1 MQPVDHSARAAAV
14 SLHHHAEAIPSGQR
28 RVGQDRLDHLQRQ
41 GQTIRL
47 FRVDVE
53 AKTGGAGQTGQG
65 ADARHQFGHH
75 PVALC
80 HLIARVQ
87 RREFHRNAGVPA
99 DVGAAAGPGY
109 GRDRARIAQ
118 VIAPRVGFG
127 AGGFAQHVIAVGVAL
142 GLQLGGTLHGAVD
155 GFAQHE
161 LAAHFLHRAGHGGA
175 DHRLAQPFHRRP
187 QVADNARLAVVQHLA
202 GQHQGPG
209 RGIDQR
215 RGRAAQVA
223 APV

>member
-1 MQPVDHSARAAAV
+1 MQPVDHRARAAAV

-28 RVGQDRLDHLQRQ
+28 GVGQDRLDHLQRQ
-41 GQTIRL
+41 GKPVGL

-53 AKTGGAGQTGQG
+53 AQPGGAGKTGQR
-65 ADARHQFGHH
+65 ADARHQFCHH
-75 PVALC
+75 TVALC

-87 RREFHRNAGVPA
+87 RRKFHRNAGVPA
-99 DVGAAAGPGY
+99 DVGAAAGTGN
-109 GRDRARIAQ
+109 GGDRAGIAQ
-118 VIAPRVGFG
+118 VIAPRIGLCP
-127 AGGFAQHVIAVGVAL
+127 GGFAQHVIAVGIAFR
-142 GLQLGGTLHGAVD
+142 LQLGRALHGGVD

-161 LAAHFLHRAGHGGA
+161 LAAHFLHRAGNGGA
-175 DHRLAQPFHRRP
+175 DHRLAQPFHRRA
-187 QVADNARLAVVQHLA
+187 QVADDARLAVVQHLA